1 MFLSFKIAFILCS
14 PFANSSNIELKVS
27 GVNFITFIDIK
38 LFTIDNYYNCGIDNL
53 IVVML
58 IYIITFKQME
68 GKYMTKKDY
77 IKFADLLTSWKLKGY
92 LNQVGVFGNVMNDL
106 SSLFK
111 NDNARFQDTKFIN
124 YIAVKIEKAS
134 KE

>member
-1 MFLSFKIAFILCS
+1 
-14 PFANSSNIELKVS
+14 
-27 GVNFITFIDIK
+27 
-38 LFTIDNYYNCGIDNL
+38 
-53 IVVML
+53 
-58 IYIITFKQME
+58 ME

-111 NDNARFQDTKFIN
+111 NDNSRFQDTKFID

>member
-1 MFLSFKIAFILCS
+1 
-14 PFANSSNIELKVS
+14 
-27 GVNFITFIDIK
+27 
-38 LFTIDNYYNCGIDNL
+38 
-53 IVVML
+53 
-58 IYIITFKQME
+58 
-68 GKYMTKKDY
+68 MTKKDY

-92 LNQVGVFGNVMNDL
+92 LNQVGVFSNIMNDL

-124 YIAVKIEKAS
+124 YIAVKIEKAK

>member
-1 MFLSFKIAFILCS
+1 MK
-14 PFANSSNIELKVS
+14 
-27 GVNFITFIDIK
+27 
-38 LFTIDNYYNCGIDNL
+38 
-53 IVVML
+53 
-58 IYIITFKQME
+58 

-92 LNQVGVFGNVMNDL
+92 LNQVGVFSNVMNDL

-124 YIAVKIEKAS
+124 YIAVKIEKAN